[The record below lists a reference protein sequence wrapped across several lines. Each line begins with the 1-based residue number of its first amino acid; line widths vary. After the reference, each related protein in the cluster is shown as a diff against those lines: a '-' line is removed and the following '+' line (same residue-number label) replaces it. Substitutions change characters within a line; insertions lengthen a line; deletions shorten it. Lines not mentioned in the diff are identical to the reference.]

1 MQEPESRRPH
11 SVGKHKSKI
20 IYLANPSPLLL
31 PELFSLVSAQVRN
44 G

>member
-20 IYLANPSPLLL
+20 IYMFNPSYLLF
-31 PELFSLVSAQVRN
+31 PGIFSLVSAQVCNR
-44 G
+44 